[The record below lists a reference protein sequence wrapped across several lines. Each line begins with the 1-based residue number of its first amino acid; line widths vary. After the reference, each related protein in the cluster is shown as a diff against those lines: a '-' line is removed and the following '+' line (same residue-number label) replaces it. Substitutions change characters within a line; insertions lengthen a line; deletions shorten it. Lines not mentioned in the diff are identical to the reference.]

1 MKAMFARVAAA
12 AAAIWVSTAV
22 TVAAADFEWK
32 FFTIYGVSDK
42 QTEWMRGFSREVK
55 EATDGRLN
63 ITIFTG
69 SELPYKGVDVYRAL
83 SRRQI
88 EIGHSPTG
96 FIATDLSL
104 LDAMS
109 MPFVCMSMERFFEGA
124 LPQIEGS
131 FDAAISEKFG
141 ATPIMHWAMPGQQ
154 VWSTKPIDRLDDFR
168 GLKIRTWNQGQ
179 VLTMDKLGATSVSIT
194 TAEVTPALQRGVI
207 DGAITAAVNADAWN
221 WHEVLGNGYLFN
233 ITLSHEV
240 ISVNNAA
247 LAELPEDVRTA
258 FLDVSR
264 KWAGILRQ
272 EVLALDAQA
281 RANLTAKGIRLV
293 DPTPEDAA
301 ALATMTADIAET
313 WASQNGETGRAI
325 LASIR
330 SGCQ

>member
-1 MKAMFARVAAA
+1 MQGLFARVAAA
-12 AAAIWVSTAV
+12 AAALWVSTAAP
-22 TVAAADFEWK
+22 VAAADFEWK

-42 QTEWMRGFSREVK
+42 QTDWMRGFSREVK

-63 ITIFTG
+63 ITVFTG

-96 FIATDLSL
+96 FIATDLPL

-109 MPFVCMSMERFFEGA
+109 MPFVCMSMEKFFDAA
-124 LPQIEGS
+124 LPQIEDS
-131 FDAAISEKFG
+131 FDAAIDEKFG
-141 ATPIMHWAMPGQQ
+141 STPIMHWAMPGQQ
-154 VWSTKPIDRLDDFR
+154 VWSTKAIERLDDFR
-168 GLKIRTWNQGQ
+168 GMKIRTWNQGQ
-179 VLTMDKLGATSVSIT
+179 VQTMDKLGATSVSIT

-240 ISVNNAA
+240 IAVNDAA
-247 LAELPEDVRTA
+247 LAELPDDVRA
-258 FLDVSR
+258 SFLDVSR

-281 RANLTAKGIRLV
+281 RANLTTKGIRLV
-293 DPTPEDAA
+293 DPTAEDAA
-301 ALATMTADIAET
+301 QLSAMTADIAEN
-313 WASQNGETGRAI
+313 WASQNGETGRDVLAAI
-325 LASIR
+325 RA
-330 SGCQ
+330 GCQ

>member
-1 MKAMFARVAAA
+1 MQGLFRRVAVAAA
-12 AAAIWVSTAV
+12 ALWVTTAAQ
-22 TVAAADFEWK
+22 AADFEWK
-32 FFTIYGVSDK
+32 FFTIYGVADK
-42 QTEWMRGFSREVK
+42 QTEWMRGFSREVN

-63 ITIFTG
+63 ISIFTG

-96 FIATDLSL
+96 FIATDLPL

-124 LPQIEGS
+124 LPKIEEP

-154 VWSTKPIDRLDDFR
+154 VWSTKAIDRLGDFR

-179 VLTMDKLGATSVSIT
+179 VQTMDKLGATSVSIT

-240 ISVNNAA
+240 IAVNNDA
-247 LAELPEDVRTA
+247 LAELPEEVRA
-258 FLDVSR
+258 SFLEVAQ

-281 RANLTAKGIRLV
+281 RANLTNKGIRLV

-313 WASQNGETGRAI
+313 WAGQNGETGQAV